1 MAKYPYIVVKNN
13 IWYSAGAEVPVDM
26 PTVENESEV
35 PVDMPVEEIES
46 DVTDE
51 ESVEEKKVTR
61 GRKKQV

>member
-26 PTVENESEV
+26 PNVEKEEV
-35 PVDMPVEEIES
+35 PVDMPAEA
-46 DVTDE
+46 
-51 ESVEEKKVTR
+51 KKTTR